1 MRIAGFPCT
10 SIIPE
15 MLRNISIFKVFRHV
29 LNQKQ
34 TLSYFG
40 LYRKMFQVKKK
51 YNPVVVSYGSDKEQ
65 YFLYYEPKK
74 VKSDKI
80 IVWVH
85 GGGWNAG
92 NPKFF
97 DYVGQCICD
106 QGYRFVS
113 LGYRL
118 SPKYKYPCQIKD
130 VCVAY
135 STAINY
141 LKDNGVSTSKIIIA
155 GPSAGAHLTS
165 IMCYCR
171 KVQKK
176 YGVDVSNIIGFI
188 GSGGPYS
195 FRDDQGLTIKLLQNQ
210 LFKRGYNR
218 RNGEPVALM
227 SKNNIPMLLIQSK
240 HDGLVE
246 YACAED
252 FAQKA
257 KELGNSCELYSII
270 DKKNTHSWYTAGMF
284 METREENKG
293 LDKFFSWIEER

>member
-1 MRIAGFPCT
+1 MNDY
-10 SIIPE
+10 
-15 MLRNISIFKVFRHV
+15 LRESF
-29 LNQKQ
+29 
-34 TLSYFG
+34 SYFG
-40 LYRKMFQVKKK
+40 LYRKMFQIKKK
-51 YNPVVVSYGSDKEQ
+51 YKPIEVSYGSDKEQ
-65 YFLYYEPKK
+65 YFLYYEPKR

-97 DYVGQCICD
+97 DYVGQCVCD

-118 SPKYKYPCQIKD
+118 SPKHKYPCQIKD
-130 VCVAY
+130 VCEAY
-135 STAINY
+135 NTAINY
-141 LKDNGVSTSKIIIA
+141 LKNKGVNTSNIIIA

-171 KVQKK
+171 KVYEK

-195 FRDDQGLTIKLLQNQ
+195 FRDDQGMTIKLLQNQ
-210 LFKRGYNR
+210 LFKKGYNR

-227 SKNNIPMLLIQSK
+227 SKNCIPMLLIQSK
-240 HDGLVE
+240 HDGLIE

-252 FAQKA
+252 FAIKA
-257 KELGNSCELYSII
+257 KEVGNSCELYSVV
-270 DKKNTHSWYTAGMF
+270 DKKNTHSWYIAGMF
-284 METREENKG
+284 METREENKS